1 MTTFVEQIQEAG
13 KLLDRVIYKSL
24 EMLIEK
30 WHMNNGSAGFAEFYA
45 THPACRFDERTLEEM
60 VSIKINGFP
69 NIPDVSFDEIVIM
82 ITDDNFVD
90 MKPKNLLKYAKQ
102 NRSEI
107 IACASDTW
115 IQEQYRRWFE
125 GHDRFLRVCQ
135 YHLADDEKLFFNWLI
150 RK

>member
-60 VSIKINGFP
+60 VSIKSLTLFP
-69 NIPDVSFDEIVIM
+69 FAEIVIM

-90 MKPKNLLKYAKQ
+90 MKPKNLWKYAKQ

-125 GHDRFLRVCQ
+125 GHDRFLTVCQ